1 MQLARLASALYV
13 AAGGMEEGYRVP
25 VALARSRAGFRK

>member
-1 MQLARLASALYV
+1 MQPARLTLALYV

-25 VALARSRAGFRK
+25 VAFARSRASFRK